1 MKQSLLQANLSPNLT
16 ICSCMTAD
24 QKLTITLTRDEKVD
38 TKNGGLSLLR
48 KQQFSLSLQEI
59 EVLKKYLTL
68 LEFFQLYHVYTNDA
82 IQKTQPLPSYHS
94 ATN

>member
-1 MKQSLLQANLSPNLT
+1 
-16 ICSCMTAD
+16 MTAD

-94 ATN
+94 ATNLQNLPS

>member
-1 MKQSLLQANLSPNLT
+1 
-16 ICSCMTAD
+16 MTAD

-82 IQKTQPLPSYHS
+82 IQKNSTSSLLSFSHELAKS
-94 ATN
+94 AGMMILTYQEY